1 MSKAFDS
8 DDLLNEDGTVTITMS
23 PSQWHHYNISPD
35 TYSLFTTEHFE
46 NNEIQNASEVSGQD
60 DLDYGDFDW
69 EYDHPAI
76 VRGISEALADTIV
89 EKLMEIGLESAAA
102 TDVIDS
108 WSPREYNFTSD
119 GFEMRFTCDP
129 EELRALTP
137 DFFVEEWVHDHY
149 RSSSGFLSYVPGRM
163 QDDDWYAEYD
173 GAFRIEYLL
182 SREVDPDYDWWRWE
196 VDEALTEIHV
206 AHIDF
211 SPYPDVLIESNHEPR
226 IDKLDNTVTYEEGYG
241 WTNDNEEFYE
251 TLLEYHRGFA
261 KIAKVEKN
269 VY

>member
-23 PSQWHHYNISPD
+23 PSQWRHYNISPD
-35 TYSLFTTEHFE
+35 TYGLFTPEHFE
-46 NNEIQNASEVSGQD
+46 NIEIQYASEVSGQD
-60 DLDYGDFDW
+60 DLDYDDFDW

-76 VRGISEALADTIV
+76 VRNISETIADAIV
-89 EKLMEIGLESAAA
+89 ERLIENGLESATA
-102 TDVIDS
+102 TEVIDS

-129 EELRALTP
+129 KELRSLTS
-137 DFFVEEWVHDHY
+137 DFNVEEWVRGYY
-149 RSSSGFLSYVPGRM
+149 RSCDGFFSYVPGRM
-163 QDDDWYAEYD
+163 RDDDWYAEYD

-182 SREVDPDYDWWRWE
+182 AREVDPYSDWWQWR
-196 VDEALTEIHV
+196 VDEALTDIHMS
-206 AHIDF
+206 HMGF
-211 SPYPDVLIESNHEPR
+211 SPEPEVLIESNHEPR
-226 IDKLDNTVTYEEGYG
+226 IDKLDNLVTYKEGHG

-261 KIAKVEKN
+261 KIAKFEN
-269 VY
+269 EE

>member
-23 PSQWHHYNISPD
+23 PSQWRNYNIAPD
-35 TYSLFTTEHFE
+35 TYHLFTTEHFE
-46 NNEIQNASEVSGQD
+46 NNEIQYASEVSGQD

-69 EYDHPAI
+69 EYDHSTI
-76 VRGISEALADTIV
+76 VREISETIAYVIV
-89 EKLMEIGLESAAA
+89 ERLIENGLESATA
-102 TDVIDS
+102 TEVIDS

-119 GFEMRFTCDP
+119 GFEMEFTCDP
-129 EELRALTP
+129 KELRALTP
-137 DFFVEEWVHDHY
+137 DFNVEEWVKEHY
-149 RSSSGFLSYVPGRM
+149 SSCDGFFSYVPGRM
-163 QDDDWYAEYD
+163 RDDEWYAEYD

-182 SREVDPDYDWWRWE
+182 AREVDPYSDWWQWR

-211 SPYPDVLIESNHEPR
+211 SPYPDVLIESNHDPR
-226 IDKLDNTVTYEEGYG
+226 IDKLDNPVTYEEGYG
-241 WTNDNEEFYE
+241 WTNGNEEFYE

-261 KIAKVEKN
+261 KIMKFEN
-269 VY
+269 EE